1 MKEEEEN
8 KEKID
13 LIIEDNNNTSNKNKD
28 IIPSK
33 EISQFI
39 SIVNQITKSLPET
52 LNTVQKDFSYLEAKL
67 FNIMDKLNN
76 SININNNFN
85 NIIDITHD
93 ANKHNNILKDDIS
106 YDIKHDN
113 KLNKYIEIFDNYQR
127 YLLDK
132 NNELVNNIKESIIK
146 EIRKKLDTFK
156 LEKNNIFYKFQRI
169 INDVQKLKKN
179 IDLIENKD
187 NEEFKIDNNSN
198 DLEILQKYFKDFEK
212 DFNQVLLNMKKLNE
226 NMILFI
232 SENLSKYFETQVK
245 ITEEI
250 NKERNRLI
258 NIIQKEKES
267 EDTFYYEKIKKMNE
281 ILSNDIKK
289 FILIKSE
296 YKAESKDKK
305 KTLLSR
311 IGDALFAETECYIMY
326 SNIENDMGLYNIN
339 KNEDDDIYNK
349 EDLTSLKIL
358 INKLKKS
365 EVVSDDSLNNGFI
378 ILGNNSDKKRYINL
392 CLNFVKYV
400 NSSNK
405 ENKIDY
411 FKYKNFDNFI
421 FANNLLNMISHNC
434 KNNISYKDKNE
445 DFKEN
450 YKYYEILDNII
461 NIGDKSFIE
470 NKFMSSLLKDSQF
483 INNIKI
489 LKSCFKCQL
498 ITLIKNYLNKNDK
511 STNNIQNIINL
522 FRNKTGVSSYQNFDF
537 ITNLQIDKYLEN
549 YNKLNTNEKNNFNN
563 YDLPKIVH
571 ETMKKYVFYMANY
584 NVPYIDVLNFIKEI
598 NEDFPFIKDE
608 YWSFYLDY
616 YKASLY
622 SIKKQMAIPE
632 SKITDI
638 KTKKKIKYIKNLNPK
653 ENDNDNI
660 INREYNIKQEK
671 KIIII
676 LKNSISFLN
685 NNDKR
690 NLLCLN
696 KGIKMSKYI
705 YKNLLKEKNLS
716 LEKHIK
722 IWKIILKC
730 SKIKSLNYTELCKNN
745 EKIEYYK
752 VILDDTKRTALK
764 AKNKDESKDIIK
776 NILCCS
782 VKANKSKIKYCQ
794 GMNFLA
800 AFLYDITSNEEESFL
815 LLTSLIDNTLLAKI
829 YDHKF
834 ELLNSYFY
842 ILDRLIF
849 LFLPKISQKF
859 KEVQVNIDCFA
870 SSYFLTLFS
879 NVYIISFSA
888 EKIIIFIIDDFINKG
903 WKVVFKAILAI
914 LKFNEK
920 EIMEKNNDEVV
931 NYIVHDLKKSEI
943 FLEENFDKFVNYY
956 KNINFKDDLIDNL
969 QEEYNLEKKIITEL
983 NINIDE

>member
-1 MKEEEEN
+1 M
-8 KEKID
+8 
-13 LIIEDNNNTSNKNKD
+13 L
-28 IIPSK
+28 
-33 EISQFI
+33 
-39 SIVNQITKSLPET
+39 
-52 LNTVQKDFSYLEAKL
+52 
-67 FNIMDKLNN
+67 
-76 SININNNFN
+76 
-85 NIIDITHD
+85 
-93 ANKHNNILKDDIS
+93 
-106 YDIKHDN
+106 
-113 KLNKYIEIFDNYQR
+113 
-127 YLLDK
+127 
-132 NNELVNNIKESIIK
+132 
-146 EIRKKLDTFK
+146 
-156 LEKNNIFYKFQRI
+156 
-169 INDVQKLKKN
+169 
-179 IDLIENKD
+179 
-187 NEEFKIDNNSN
+187 
-198 DLEILQKYFKDFEK
+198 
-212 DFNQVLLNMKKLNE
+212 
-226 NMILFI
+226 
-232 SENLSKYFETQVK
+232 
-245 ITEEI
+245 
-250 NKERNRLI
+250 
-258 NIIQKEKES
+258 
-267 EDTFYYEKIKKMNE
+267 
-281 ILSNDIKK
+281 
-289 FILIKSE
+289 
-296 YKAESKDKK
+296 
-305 KTLLSR
+305 
-311 IGDALFAETECYIMY
+311 
-326 SNIENDMGLYNIN
+326 
-339 KNEDDDIYNK
+339 
-349 EDLTSLKIL
+349 
-358 INKLKKS
+358 
-365 EVVSDDSLNNGFI
+365 
-378 ILGNNSDKKRYINL
+378 
-392 CLNFVKYV
+392 
-400 NSSNK
+400 
-405 ENKIDY
+405 
-411 FKYKNFDNFI
+411 
-421 FANNLLNMISHNC
+421 
-434 KNNISYKDKNE
+434 
-445 DFKEN
+445 
-450 YKYYEILDNII
+450 
-461 NIGDKSFIE
+461 
-470 NKFMSSLLKDSQF
+470 
-483 INNIKI
+483 
-489 LKSCFKCQL
+489 
-498 ITLIKNYLNKNDK
+498 
-511 STNNIQNIINL
+511 
-522 FRNKTGVSSYQNFDF
+522 
-537 ITNLQIDKYLEN
+537 
-549 YNKLNTNEKNNFNN
+549 
-563 YDLPKIVH
+563 
-571 ETMKKYVFYMANY
+571 
-584 NVPYIDVLNFIKEI
+584 NVPYIDVLNFIKEV

-608 YWSFYLDY
+608 YWSFYFDY

-653 ENDNDNI
+653 EHDNDNI
-660 INREYNIKQEK
+660 INSEYNIKQEK

-690 NLLCLN
+690 NLFCLN
-696 KGIKMSKYI
+696 KDIKMSKYI

-764 AKNKDESKDIIK
+764 AKNKEESKDIIK

-888 EKIIIFIIDDFINKG
+888 EKIIMFIIDDFIIKG

-920 EIMEKNNDEVV
+920 EIMEKDNDEVV
-931 NYIVHDLKKSEI
+931 NYIVHDLKKSKI
-943 FLEENFDKFVNYY
+943 FLEENFDKFLNYY